1 MSDDYSSD
9 ILTTGRMDI
18 GFNARGRFDAMFDA
32 DWFRVSLVAGKT
44 YSFGLSD
51 DSYGFNTP
59 LDLAQVDLAMFN
71 GQGERLAYAHNDKP
85 GTELRMTF
93 TAVASGE
100 YFMSAQTTSAQTG
113 TYRLGYTLADDY
125 SSDNS
130 NAGHLEPGAEISGA
144 FQFPGDVDRF
154 TFEMVVG
161 HTYYLQIA
169 SPVSSYYDPVGGGVK
184 DAAGNYVERTASIA
198 EDGTMTVAVIAPR
211 SGTFALDVGAG
222 SAYDFDGIPYTVREL
237 AVATDDYGG
246 TTFLAS
252 PIDVGA
258 QVSGV
263 LEAGRDHD
271 VFRVALSA
279 GVSYAI
285 DLHRLSGVAS
295 ALDGLNFVLTDSGGA
310 KIAIIG
316 QNGEHFA
323 FTPTS
328 AGTYYI
334 DVSNSEGV
342 PAEPMLAYQLSVG
355 PVADDYAANTAGAG
369 ALEIGQPLVARLDA
383 VGDRDWFAVHL
394 DAGATYW
401 FDLRSVPAADGSHG
415 IYEGQLRVFDARGA
429 LLAETSGTQFLST
442 QRLPFV
448 PAAGGTYYVEVA
460 GPHNTVGSY
469 EVLAQKGI
477 ADDAGNDAAHA
488 VVLRPEAIVNG
499 NLEVSGDLDVYKLSV
514 VAGRTYSVSLL
525 SPTHVSDY
533 HPSSLRPSVT
543 DGARHDVAVQ
553 HPKESL
559 FLFEA
564 ATTGDYYLTV
574 RDDALQAQDYRLKVT
589 SYQDDYPA
597 NVGTRGMLE
606 VSGRVHGVIDSVG
619 DVDWIKVHV
628 DAGQTYAYDLLGSSS
643 GGGTLTA
650 SVPWSGFTLNDSN
663 GNVVGNAS
671 GAAGAEARVVYTAT
685 ASGDMYMAV
694 HGGLN
699 TTGSYTV
706 AATQISG
713 DHTAPT
719 LAGAFMLN
727 GDVLRDG
734 ASALPL
740 VARYTLKFDEI
751 VKPAALSG
759 ITLTDAS
766 GHDELAGP
774 AMAGSAWLSGD
785 QISVR
790 AGYLRPGTDYT
801 LGIAAGTVQDLAGNP
816 NQTAI
821 AYHFHTSPFSEGAS
835 GGDDMLR
842 GGSINGKQIDGLAG
856 RDTVYYDM
864 TSYSLGVKADA
875 DKITLQSYQTGQAD
889 TLRGVERIVFSDVAY
904 AYDAGG
910 TGGQAYRMYQAAL
923 DRSPD
928 TDGLGYWINALDHG
942 YSLQGVAKNFIASA
956 EFQAKYGAAP
966 SDADFVT
973 SLYHNVLHREPE
985 QAGYDYW
992 IKALAVGAPREQ
1004 ILMNF
1009 SESAENQ
1016 AALLPLIG
1024 KGFAFTY
1031 YG

>member
-9 ILTTGRMDI
+9 ILTTGRMNI
-18 GFNARGRFDAMFDA
+18 GFNAHGRFDAMFDA
-32 DWFRVSLVAGKT
+32 DWFRVSLVAGQT

-51 DSYGFNTP
+51 DSYGFNKP

-85 GTELRMTF
+85 GTELKMTF
-93 TAVASGE
+93 TAVTGGE

-169 SPVSSYYDPVGGGVK
+169 SPISRYYDPVGGGVK
-184 DAAGNYVERTASIA
+184 DAAGNYVERTASVA
-198 EDGTMTVAVIAPR
+198 EDGTVTVAVIAPR
-211 SGTFALDVGAG
+211 SGTFTLDVGAQ

-252 PIDVGA
+252 QIDVGA

-263 LEAGRDHD
+263 LEAGLDHD
-271 VFRVALSA
+271 VFRVSLSA

-285 DLHRLSGVAS
+285 DLHRSGVAPF
-295 ALDGLNFVLTDSGGA
+295 LDGLHFVLTDSGGA
-310 KIAIIG
+310 KVATIG
-316 QNGEHFA
+316 QNDGHYT
-323 FTPTS
+323 FTPTR
-328 AGTYYI
+328 AGNYYI
-334 DVSNSEGV
+334 DVSNSDGV
-342 PAEPMLAYQLSVG
+342 PAEPTLAYLLTVA
-355 PVADDYAANTAGAG
+355 PAADDYAANIGGAG
-369 ALEIGQPLVARLDA
+369 ALELGQPLVARLESA
-383 VGDRDWFAVHL
+383 GDRDWFAVQL

-401 FDLRSVPAADGSHG
+401 FDLRSVSGADGSHG

-429 LLAETSGTQFLST
+429 LLADTGGTQTWSM

-460 GPHNTVGSY
+460 GPHNTSGSY
-469 EVLAQKGI
+469 EVLARVGI

-488 VVLRPEAIVNG
+488 VVLRPEATVNG
-499 NLEVSGDLDVYKLSV
+499 NLEVRGDLDVYKLSV

-525 SPTHVSDY
+525 SPTYVSDY
-533 HPSSLRPSVT
+533 HPSSLRPSVM
-543 DGARHDVAVQ
+543 DSARHDVVVR

-564 ATTGDYYLTV
+564 ASTGDYYLTV
-574 RDDALQAQDYRLKVT
+574 RDDTLQAQDYRLKVT

-597 NVGTRGMLE
+597 NAGTRGMLE
-606 VSGRVHGVIDSVG
+606 VGGRVHGVIDSAD

-628 DAGQTYAYDLLGSSS
+628 DAGQTYAYDLLGFFG

-650 SVPWSGFTLNDSN
+650 SVPWSGFSLNDSD
-663 GNVVGNAS
+663 GKVVGNAT
-671 GAAGAEARVVYTAT
+671 GAAGAEARLIYAAT
-685 ASGDMYMAV
+685 ASGDMYLAV

-699 TTGSYTV
+699 TMGSYTV

-719 LAGAFMLN
+719 LAGVFLLN
-727 GDVLRDG
+727 GGVLGDG
-734 ASALPL
+734 AAGMPL
-740 VARYTLKFDEI
+740 AARYTLKFDEI

-759 ITLTDAS
+759 VTLTDAG
-766 GHDELAGP
+766 GHQLATED
-774 AMAGSAWLSGD
+774 SVRLSGD
-785 QISVR
+785 QIVIR
-790 AGYLRPGTDYT
+790 TGYLRPDTDYT
-801 LGIAAGTVQDLAGNP
+801 LSIAAGTVQDLAGNP
-816 NQTAI
+816 NQA
-821 AYHFHTSPFSEGAS
+821 AVYHFHTSPFSEGAS

-842 GGSINGKQIDGLAG
+842 GGTISGKQIDGLAG
-856 RDTVYYDM
+856 RDTVHYDM

-875 DKITLQSYQTGQAD
+875 DKITLQSYQNGQAD

-904 AYDAGG
+904 AYDVGG

-1024 KGFAFTY
+1024 KGFAYTY